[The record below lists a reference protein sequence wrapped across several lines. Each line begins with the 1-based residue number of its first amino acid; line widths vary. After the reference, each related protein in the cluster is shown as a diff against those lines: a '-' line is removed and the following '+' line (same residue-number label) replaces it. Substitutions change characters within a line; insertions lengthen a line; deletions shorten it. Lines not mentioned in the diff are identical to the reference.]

1 MPPLGFSLHLLHTH
15 KVINPISEF
24 TSKRRLCHDRGLKA
38 LYRADRVSCRAHA
51 ANSQYLLTTAVCFE
65 PSNADKSYNTRSTT
79 FINTLYGQM
88 YVNTYHTIDSPWPRA
103 RCFKSL
109 HFSVRALIQAV
120 RTWLYRDLPSI
131 QDHFFINGD
140 DDNSIFLYSIYS
152 NNRKMYLNK
161 IKN

>member
-1 MPPLGFSLHLLHTH
+1 MQNTTGIKTLRAVIDTKLWMPMPPLGFSLHLLHTH

-88 YVNTYHTIDSPWPRA
+88 YVNT
-103 RCFKSL
+103 
-109 HFSVRALIQAV
+109 
-120 RTWLYRDLPSI
+120 
-131 QDHFFINGD
+131 
-140 DDNSIFLYSIYS
+140 
-152 NNRKMYLNK
+152 
-161 IKN
+161 